1 MKAKELNGY
10 YYCFS
15 FDEWSHD
22 LYSITEMSRKEAI
35 LTAIDNGVRL
45 YLVKYRKGKQRG
57 TRKELPLRTW
67 LKEIAPAQLQDR
79 LLYLH
84 HQLRADRQPI
94 TLYEI

>member
-35 LTAIDNGVRL
+35 HNGVRL
-45 YLVKYRKGKQRG
+45 YLVKYRKGKQQGNKKR
-57 TRKELPLRTW
+57 
-67 LKEIAPAQLQDR
+67 IATKNMA
-79 LLYLH
+79 
-84 HQLRADRQPI
+84 
-94 TLYEI
+94 

>member
-1 MKAKELNGY
+1 M
-10 YYCFS
+10 
-15 FDEWSHD
+15 D
-22 LYSITEMSRKEAI
+22 ITIAFLLM
-35 LTAIDNGVRL
+35 NGVMIFTVL
-45 YLVKYRKGKQRG
+45 PKCHERKQYSQQLIMEYVYIWLSIERVNSRG
-57 TRKELPLRTW
+57 ARKELLLRTW

>member
-45 YLVKYRKGKQRG
+45 YLLSIERVNSRG

>member
-1 MKAKELNGY
+1 MDITIVFLLMNRVMIFTVLPKCHERKQ
-10 YYCFS
+10 
-15 FDEWSHD
+15 
-22 LYSITEMSRKEAI
+22 YSQQLITEYVYIWLSIERV
-35 LTAIDNGVRL
+35 NS
-45 YLVKYRKGKQRG
+45 RG

>member
-45 YLVKYRKGKQRG
+45 YLVKYRKD
-57 TRKELPLRTW
+57 RKSVV
-67 LKEIAPAQLQDR
+67 
-79 LLYLH
+79 
-84 HQLRADRQPI
+84 
-94 TLYEI
+94 